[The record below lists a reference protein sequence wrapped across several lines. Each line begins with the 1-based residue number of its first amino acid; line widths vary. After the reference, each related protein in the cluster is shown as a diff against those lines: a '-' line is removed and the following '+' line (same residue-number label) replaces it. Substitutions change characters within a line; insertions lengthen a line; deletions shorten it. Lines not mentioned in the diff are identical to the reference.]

1 MFLLGLDPTKPLK
14 PEDEESTYI
23 FKARLMSQYIDDSDD
38 EIDELCK
45 EIEQS
50 PDVIAIE
57 NQAME
62 VIELSSD
69 EETEVDK
76 VWKDKLSQSKDPS
89 PPPTRW
95 KPVPG
100 CRFPPIPESSSPHT
114 SDSPSHSVRPCY
126 VRLRKISADLID
138 DDEPA
143 KASRTH
149 KGSLSS
155 KGKRTS
161 KSRSKTKNRNSL
173 SDSKSPRNSKEN
185 LKQTTKHLPK
195 QSSPES
201 SSNESKSSSNS
212 GKSQRRTKKRDSDR
226 SPIRSSSELKHN
238 RVKENEKQ
246 SLNNIKKL
254 AALVDPDLE
263 PIVLKP
269 LKTKKKKIVKKA
281 AADAA
286 TTDERECV
294 RSSNPG
300 KLIIRRKSIAEVM
313 EAKVAKVSAA
323 VKPSTRTSEEP
334 NERIT
339 NGISTDAVKQ
349 VLSKYKIPK
358 ISSNMVDKPEAGAK
372 LNGSTC
378 PYDFNEDDVSSPV
391 EVKKPRDAM
400 PPRRMTFCSGGDQSS
415 SFLPFYPRKPV
426 AIVEAQPI
434 PKRRSS
440 VYDPN
445 PEKKAPKRR
454 MSISEPKAAK
464 SRRLSTIETDD
475 DMFKKASAMRDN
487 TAKMPHRRVSTD
499 EYKSK
504 SEIATIQKH
513 RAQKL
518 KEVALKNKPE
528 LGASTSKQLEPK
540 NQQERAVELVAIA
553 AKTKIKVTTKNRGD
567 FLTELEPAAASK
579 PPMKL
584 PEVISKA
591 ANASNIEKVKGA
603 NDSKIDSI
611 RQKYIRTNIS
621 SATVNDGVAEDIQF
635 RPVEFRPFE
644 SRWNQRFSQPI
655 VPMVPS
661 QPAIPPAGFYN
672 QIQFSQEENFNL
684 TLPAPEPTSPSAF
697 PVSILK
703 HPQYSRPRLNR
714 SVSFKPD
721 QDLVAVKCYELD
733 SEEPDVYDG
742 FAFQLNPTVP
752 LQPRRYSLPEFQ
764 MLQPIQSFSEYKMRK
779 SQLYPPLPNTP

>member
-1 MFLLGLDPTKPLK
+1 MFLLGLDPTKPAK
-14 PEDEESTYI
+14 PEDEESSYI
-23 FKARLMSQYIDDSDD
+23 FKARLMSEYIDDSDD

-57 NQAME
+57 NKAME

-76 VWKDKLSQSKDPS
+76 AWKNKLSQGKDPS
-89 PPPTRW
+89 PPPINW

-100 CRFPPIPESSSPHT
+100 CRFSPTPELSSP
-114 SDSPSHSVRPCY
+114 SNYSVRPCY
-126 VRLRKISADLID
+126 VRVRKISADLIDD

-149 KGSLSS
+149 KGSRSS

-161 KSRSKTKNRNSL
+161 KTLSKTKNRNS
-173 SDSKSPRNSKEN
+173 SDSKSPRSSKEN
-185 LKQTTKHLPK
+185 LKTTIKHLPK

-212 GKSQRRTKKRDSDR
+212 RKTKKRDSDR
-226 SPIRSSSELKHN
+226 SPIRSASELKHN

-254 AALVDPDLE
+254 AVLVDPDLE

-269 LKTKKKKIVKKA
+269 LKIKKKKIVKKA

-286 TTDERECV
+286 NTDERECV

-313 EAKVAKVSAA
+313 EATVAKVSAA
-323 VKPSTRTSEEP
+323 AKPSTRNSKEA
-334 NERIT
+334 NDRIT
-339 NGISTDAVKQ
+339 NGTLPDAKKC

-358 ISSNMVDKPEAGAK
+358 ISSNMVNQPKAGAN
-372 LNGSTC
+372 LNGSAC
-378 PYDFNEDDVSSPV
+378 PFDFTEDDASSPF
-391 EVKKPRDAM
+391 EVKKPRAM

-445 PEKKAPKRR
+445 PEKKTPKRK
-454 MSISEPKAAK
+454 MSTSEPKAAK
-464 SRRLSTIETDD
+464 NRRLSTMETDD
-475 DMFKKASAMRDN
+475 DMFKKASAMRESS
-487 TAKMPHRRVSTD
+487 AKMPPRRVSTD

-504 SEIATIQKH
+504 SEIANIQKH

-528 LGASTSKQLEPK
+528 GASTSKQLEPK
-540 NQQERAVELVAIA
+540 TQQELSRAIELEAFA
-553 AKTKIKVTTKNRGD
+553 AKSKVKVTTKNRGD

-603 NDSKIDSI
+603 NDSKINSI
-611 RQKYIRTNIS
+611 REKYLRTAIT

-635 RPVEFRPFE
+635 RTVHE
-644 SRWNQRFSQPI
+644 SRWNKRFLQPI
-655 VPMVPS
+655 VPMVPIQPIVPV
-661 QPAIPPAGFYN
+661 QPATSSAGFYKP
-672 QIQFSQEENFNL
+672 IQLSQEANL
-684 TLPAPEPTSPSAF
+684 NITLQAPEPTSPSQF

-703 HPQYSRPRLNR
+703 DPLYPRPRLNR

-733 SEEPDVYDG
+733 SEEPEVYDR

-752 LQPRRYSLPEFQ
+752 LQPRRYSLPEFRTH
-764 MLQPIQSFSEYKMRK
+764 QPFQSYSEHKMSK
-779 SQLYPPLPNTP
+779 IQLYRPLPNTP